1 MKNIKAFNNIM
12 ISKLFNALAKTRK
25 SIADSFNI
33 LQKNKVSSE
42 TLDILE
48 STLISADIGVDTTSE
63 IINLIKTSSGDNYI
77 QYVKDYMLSILNS
90 NKLDTQSLPF
100 VKLIVG
106 VNGTGKTTT
115 AAKLAHY
122 YKLKGNDVLLVA
134 ADTYRAA
141 ALDQLEI
148 WSNRIDVRLI
158 SNQSAKDP
166 SSVIYDGMNA
176 SNSQDSKI
184 VIIDTAGRLHTN
196 KNLMLELEKM
206 KRIILDNF
214 GNYSLGTMVTI
225 DSTLGQNSLYQAKEF
240 LNYIDINSATLTK
253 MDGTAKGGIVFGLN
267 KELNIPVEFLG
278 IGENIEDLEKFDY
291 NHYINSLL
299 DISDG

>member
-1 MKNIKAFNNIM
+1 M

-25 SIADSFNI
+25 SISDSFNI
-33 LQKNKVSSE
+33 LQKNKVSTE

-122 YKLKGNDVLLVA
+122 YKLKGNDVVLVA

-196 KNLMLELEKM
+196 KNLMFELEKM
-206 KRIILDNF
+206 KRIILENF
-214 GNYSLGTMVTI
+214 SNYSLGTMVAI

-240 LNYIDINSATLTK
+240 LNYIEINSATLTK
-253 MDGTAKGGIVFGLN
+253 MDGTAKGGIVFGLS
-267 KELNIPVEFLG
+267 KELNIPIEFLG
-278 IGENIEDLEKFDY
+278 IGENIEDLEKFDC

-299 DISDG
+299 DI

>member
-1 MKNIKAFNNIM
+1 M

-90 NKLDTQSLPF
+90 NKLNTQSLPF

-122 YKLKGNDVLLVA
+122 YKLKGNDVVLVA
-134 ADTYRAA
+134 ADTYREA

-176 SNSQDSKI
+176 SNGQDSKI

-206 KRIILDNF
+206 KRIILENF
-214 GNYSLGTMVTI
+214 SNYSLETMVTI

-267 KELNIPVEFLG
+267 KELNIPIEFLG
-278 IGENIEDLEKFDY
+278 IGENIEDLEKFNY

-299 DISDG
+299 DI

>member
-1 MKNIKAFNNIM
+1 M
-12 ISKLFNALAKTRK
+12 ISKLFNALERTRK

-33 LQKNKVSSE
+33 LQKNRISTGS
-42 TLDILE
+42 LDVLE
-48 STLISADIGVDTTSE
+48 KNLLSADIGVETTLE
-63 IINLIKTSSGDNYI
+63 IINLIKSSSGDDYI
-77 QYVKDYMLSILNS
+77 QNVKEYMISILDL
-90 NKLDTQSLPF
+90 NKFDIQPLPF

-115 AAKLAHY
+115 AAKIAHH
-122 YKLKGNDVLLVA
+122 YKLQGNDVVLVA

-141 ALDQLEI
+141 ALEQLEI
-148 WSNRIDVRLI
+148 WSKRIDVRLI

-176 SNSQDSKI
+176 SYNKNSNI

-196 KNLMLELEKM
+196 KNLMLELKKM
-206 KRIILDNF
+206 KRIILEKFSD
-214 GNYSLGTMVTI
+214 YSLGTMITI

-240 LNYIDINSATLTK
+240 LNYIDIDSATLTK
-253 MDGTAKGGIVFGLN
+253 MDGTAKGGIVFALS
-267 KELNIPVEFLG
+267 KKLNIPIEFLG
-278 IGENIEDLEKFDY
+278 IGENIEDLEEFDN

-299 DISDG
+299 DLSDG

>member
-1 MKNIKAFNNIM
+1 M
-12 ISKLFNALAKTRK
+12 ISKLFNALERTRK

-33 LQKNKVSSE
+33 LQKNRISIGS
-42 TLDILE
+42 LDVLE
-48 STLISADIGVDTTSE
+48 KNLLSADIGVETTLE
-63 IINLIKTSSGDNYI
+63 IINLIKSSSGDDYI
-77 QYVKDYMLSILNS
+77 QNVKEYMISILDL
-90 NKLDTQSLPF
+90 NKFDSQLLPF

-115 AAKLAHY
+115 AAKIAHH
-122 YKLKGNDVLLVA
+122 YKLQGNDVVLVA

-141 ALDQLEI
+141 ALEQLEI
-148 WSNRIDVRLI
+148 WSKRIDVRLI

-176 SNSQDSKI
+176 SYNKNSNI

-196 KNLMLELEKM
+196 KNLMLELKKM
-206 KRIILDNF
+206 KRIILEKFSD
-214 GNYSLGTMVTI
+214 YSLGTMITI

-240 LNYIDINSATLTK
+240 LNYIDIDSATLTK
-253 MDGTAKGGIVFGLN
+253 MDGTAKGGIVFALS
-267 KELNIPVEFLG
+267 KKLNIPIEFLG
-278 IGENIEDLEKFDY
+278 IGENIEDLEEFDN

-299 DISDG
+299 DLSDG

>member
-1 MKNIKAFNNIM
+1 M

-25 SIADSFNI
+25 SISDSFNI
-33 LQKNKVSSE
+33 LQKNKVSTE

-48 STLISADIGVDTTSE
+48 STLISADIGVNTTSE
-63 IINLIKTSSGDNYI
+63 IINLIKISSGDNYI

-122 YKLKGNDVLLVA
+122 YKLKGNDVVLVA

-196 KNLMLELEKM
+196 KNLMFELEKM
-206 KRIILDNF
+206 KRIILENF
-214 GNYSLGTMVTI
+214 SNYSLGTMVAI

-240 LNYIDINSATLTK
+240 LNYIEINSATLTK
-253 MDGTAKGGIVFGLN
+253 MDGTAKGGIVFGLS
-267 KELNIPVEFLG
+267 KELNIPIEFLG

-299 DISDG
+299 DI

>member
-1 MKNIKAFNNIM
+1 M

-25 SIADSFNI
+25 SIAESFNI

-42 TLDILE
+42 TIDILE

-100 VKLIVG
+100 VKLIIG

-122 YKLKGNDVLLVA
+122 YKLKGNDVVLVA
-134 ADTYRAA
+134 ADTYRSA

-166 SSVIYDGMNA
+166 SSIIYDGMNA

-206 KRIILDNF
+206 KRTILDNF

-267 KELNIPVEFLG
+267 KELNIPIEFLG

-299 DISDG
+299 DISYG

>member
-1 MKNIKAFNNIM
+1 M
-12 ISKLFNALAKTRK
+12 ISKLFNALERTRK

-33 LQKNKVSSE
+33 LQKNRISTGS
-42 TLDILE
+42 LDVLE
-48 STLISADIGVDTTSE
+48 KNLLSADIGVETTLE
-63 IINLIKTSSGDNYI
+63 IINLIKSSSGDDYI
-77 QYVKDYMLSILNS
+77 QNVKEYMISILDL
-90 NKLDTQSLPF
+90 NKFDSQPLPF

-115 AAKLAHY
+115 AAKIAHH
-122 YKLKGNDVLLVA
+122 YKLQGNDVVLDA

-141 ALDQLEI
+141 ALEQLEI
-148 WSNRIDVRLI
+148 WSKRIDVRLI

-176 SNSQDSKI
+176 SYNKNSNI

-196 KNLMLELEKM
+196 KNLMLELKKM
-206 KRIILDNF
+206 KRIILEKFSD
-214 GNYSLGTMVTI
+214 YSLGTMITI

-240 LNYIDINSATLTK
+240 LNYIDIDSATLTK
-253 MDGTAKGGIVFGLN
+253 MDGTAKGGIVFALS
-267 KELNIPVEFLG
+267 KKLNIPIEFLG
-278 IGENIEDLEKFDY
+278 IGENIEDLEEFDN

-299 DISDG
+299 DLSDG

>member
-1 MKNIKAFNNIM
+1 M

-48 STLISADIGVDTTSE
+48 GTLISADIGVDTTSE

-115 AAKLAHY
+115 AAKLAYY

>member
-33 LQKNKVSSE
+33 LQKNKVSTE
-42 TLDILE
+42 NLDILE

-122 YKLKGNDVLLVA
+122 YKLKGNDVVLVA

-176 SNSQDSKI
+176 SNGQDSKI

>member
-1 MKNIKAFNNIM
+1 M
-12 ISKLFNALAKTRK
+12 ISKLFNALERTRK

-33 LQKNKVSSE
+33 LQKNRISTGS
-42 TLDILE
+42 LDVLE
-48 STLISADIGVDTTSE
+48 KNLLSADIGVETTLE
-63 IINLIKTSSGDNYI
+63 IINLIKSSSGDDYI
-77 QYVKDYMLSILNS
+77 QNVKEYMISILDL
-90 NKLDTQSLPF
+90 NKFDSQPLPF

-115 AAKLAHY
+115 AAKIAHH
-122 YKLKGNDVLLVA
+122 YKLQGNDVVLVA

-141 ALDQLEI
+141 ALEQLEI
-148 WSNRIDVRLI
+148 WSKRIDVRLI

-176 SNSQDSKI
+176 SYNKNSNI

-196 KNLMLELEKM
+196 KNLMLELKKM
-206 KRIILDNF
+206 KHIILEKFSD
-214 GNYSLGTMVTI
+214 YSLGTMITI

-240 LNYIDINSATLTK
+240 LNYIDIDSATLTK
-253 MDGTAKGGIVFGLN
+253 MDGTAKGGIVFALS
-267 KELNIPVEFLG
+267 KKLNIPIEFLG
-278 IGENIEDLEKFDY
+278 IGENIEDLEEFDN

-299 DISDG
+299 DLSDG